1 MKKIDNLIAGLIG
14 FALFGAFAI
23 GLAETISTVPFI
35 IIVAIVIC
43 MAAYDFYESCI
54 KGDADS

>member
-14 FALFGAFAI
+14 FALFAAFAI

-35 IIVAIVIC
+35 VIVAIVFC

-54 KGDADS
+54 KSDADS